1 MRPMIVSLPTLLPL
15 PVLRGLD
22 ARERG
27 IIHRDLKPA
36 NIKIPMTWQLAK
48 CPESGTIELHA
59 RSFTPGSGGGQ
70 PAIGPRVPVSSGG
83 ACLPRGAMVVR
94 SSSSPRTVI
103 S

>member
-36 NIKIPMTWQLAK
+36 NIKIRADGTVKVQDLSD
-48 CPESGTIELHA
+48 ESGTIELHA

-83 ACLPRGAMVVR
+83 ACLPRAER
-94 SSSSPRTVI
+94 WS
-103 S
+103 